1 MWIIVYRTNS
11 PGSESEG
18 MCSVNRLVTRS
29 GPISETRAVDPV
41 VVLSQMKNILSLI
54 AKISHIELT

>member
-1 MWIIVYRTNS
+1 
-11 PGSESEG
+11 

-29 GPISETRAVDPV
+29 DPISETRAVDPV